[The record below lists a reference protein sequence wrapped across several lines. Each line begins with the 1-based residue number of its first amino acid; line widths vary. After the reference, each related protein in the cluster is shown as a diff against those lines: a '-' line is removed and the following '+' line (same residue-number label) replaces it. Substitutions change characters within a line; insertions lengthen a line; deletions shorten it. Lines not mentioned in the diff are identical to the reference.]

1 MLVYGKLSFADAEL
15 PTQSHQDRN
24 EKSKDDYQ
32 TKLSFFHHYNYSNT
46 TQNMSIPAHSTLP
59 PAASSCREGRTH
71 SMCWPIALA
80 NDKNIPNGLLEASLS
95 RSSLSNSGM
104 SSSYGRGA
112 VSTGKHRFGLPK
124 SLSTSRDWGARFTSG
139 HPMNNELGTGTSKSE
154 RTLGRSIQN
163 LTVGENS
170 SKLYLPAV
178 SNLSV
183 SQRGTDGLLG
193 KSLRN
198 QSTAGAS
205 QDSLK
210 AGTFV
215 QEEPQK
221 KSDFN
226 DLLQDMKKGK
236 YQSQTNTFL
245 SIKDESTAEKKQ
257 RMYSEIRK
265 LNLSQEENEYY
276 LEAFCLF
283 DLDGSGTIDINELEQ
298 VMKSIGIEPTESD
311 ILGMME
317 RAGASAT
324 GEITVTEFVQLMAT
338 LRTQGEVIKTGMDM
352 IRAFGLIDVDND
364 GFIISQDLV
373 SAFECIGEKISI
385 EQAVDMIRVI
395 DSDADGQIDFSDF
408 ESMLSGKLL

>member
-1 MLVYGKLSFADAEL
+1 
-15 PTQSHQDRN
+15 
-24 EKSKDDYQ
+24 
-32 TKLSFFHHYNYSNT
+32 
-46 TQNMSIPAHSTLP
+46 MSIPAHSTLP

-95 RSSLSNSGM
+95 RSSLSNSGL

-226 DLLQDMKKGK
+226 DLLQDMKR
-236 YQSQTNTFL
+236 
-245 SIKDESTAEKKQ
+245 ESTSP
-257 RMYSEIRK
+257 RPIRF
-265 LNLSQEENEYY
+265 Y
-276 LEAFCLF
+276 
-283 DLDGSGTIDINELEQ
+283 
-298 VMKSIGIEPTESD
+298 P
-311 ILGMME
+311 
-317 RAGASAT
+317 
-324 GEITVTEFVQLMAT
+324 
-338 LRTQGEVIKTGMDM
+338 
-352 IRAFGLIDVDND
+352 
-364 GFIISQDLV
+364 
-373 SAFECIGEKISI
+373 
-385 EQAVDMIRVI
+385 
-395 DSDADGQIDFSDF
+395 
-408 ESMLSGKLL
+408 